1 MIALCSIRR
10 SRPSC
15 SLSGS
20 IIFVSSRRTACA
32 QFQAVFS
39 LKLFPSV
46 PISNSPRRA
55 ASSEHEFREGSA
67 MSKAMAV
74 FSRNLLPFGIV
85 TAIASLPTVLLFNGH
100 EDVVRNPAAAGAL
113 ALSGG
118 LSALSQ
124 AIVLYGA
131 FEDMRGRPV
140 DLMLRSFQHASR
152 RFLPVIGVAFL
163 STVLAGLASLLLIIP
178 GLILF
183 TAWYVAI
190 PACVVERL
198 GPWTSLQRSAA
209 LTKGNRWKVA
219 RLIIVLAVIT
229 GIGGGLVAAV
239 TAEAGMTIGLN
250 HNGSS
255 PGSAGEA
262 AEV

>member
-1 MIALCSIRR
+1 
-10 SRPSC
+10 
-15 SLSGS
+15 
-20 IIFVSSRRTACA
+20 
-32 QFQAVFS
+32 
-39 LKLFPSV
+39 
-46 PISNSPRRA
+46 
-55 ASSEHEFREGSA
+55 
-67 MSKAMAV
+67 MSKAAAV
-74 FSRNLLPFGIV
+74 LSRNLLPFGIV
-85 TAIASLPTVLLFNGH
+85 TGIASLPTVLLFNGH
-100 EDVVRNPAAAGAL
+100 EDVVRNPAAAGAV

-118 LSALSQ
+118 LSAFSQ

-131 FEDMRGRPV
+131 FEDMRGQPV
-140 DLMLRSFQHASR
+140 DLMRSFQHASR

-163 STVLAGLASLLLIIP
+163 TTLLTGLASLLLIIP

-239 TAEAGMTIGLN
+239 TAEAGRYRPNCCGVRLSRTLW
-250 HNGSS
+250 
-255 PGSAGEA
+255 
-262 AEV
+262 VTRR